1 MPTTTR
7 TISDPLMQQ
16 VSERIEDRTGLHFP
30 PARFADLERGLVQAA
45 REAGSRDARTYAE
58 LLLSRDLHAA
68 DLDMLAGTLTIG
80 ETHFFRDP
88 RTFEFLEMTLLPGLI
103 AAKRGGDR
111 RLRIWS
117 AGCAT
122 GEEPYSLAI
131 LLHRLLPDLKDWHIT
146 ILGTDLN
153 PKVLARAAAGLYTE
167 WAFRDAPDWVKPRYL
182 TAHAGNRYELQPW
195 LKRMVSFACL
205 NLADDGY
212 PSLLNNTNALDL
224 IICRNVL
231 LYFAPA
237 RIPQVVRRFHRALV
251 DGGQLVLGAVEA
263 SQMPFPEF
271 ANVPAPGVALYRKE
285 GGTRNAECGAK
296 KVGVAPTI
304 SDSKSEIQNLNPA
317 LPTPRSDFRVPR
329 SPVPPSETP
338 QSLYAVGH
346 YTEARAMILGDNDRS
361 SAFRLPPSEL
371 ALLAHCHAN
380 LGELTEALIW
390 CERALA
396 TTRTDPALHFL
407 RASILQE
414 LHRDAEALLALRNV
428 LYLDPAH
435 VFANFTMA
443 NLHRRRGQMPASAK
457 HLTQVRQ
464 LLAHRNGSEE
474 LPESGGIT
482 VGQLNAILAA
492 TTGLEGGMRNA
503 EGGVENAEIGRQ
515 NETEKAGTLNSTF
528 RAPRSVFRPPR
539 V

>member
-1 MPTTTR
+1 
-7 TISDPLMQQ
+7 
-16 VSERIEDRTGLHFP
+16 
-30 PARFADLERGLVQAA
+30 
-45 REAGSRDARTYAE
+45 
-58 LLLSRDLHAA
+58 
-68 DLDMLAGTLTIG
+68 
-80 ETHFFRDP
+80 
-88 RTFEFLEMTLLPGLI
+88 
-103 AAKRGGDR
+103 
-111 RLRIWS
+111 
-117 AGCAT
+117 
-122 GEEPYSLAI
+122 
-131 LLHRLLPDLKDWHIT
+131 
-146 ILGTDLN
+146 
-153 PKVLARAAAGLYTE
+153 
-167 WAFRDAPDWVKPRYL
+167 
-182 TAHAGNRYELQPW
+182 
-195 LKRMVSFACL
+195 
-205 NLADDGY
+205 
-212 PSLLNNTNALDL
+212 
-224 IICRNVL
+224 
-231 LYFAPA
+231 
-237 RIPQVVRRFHRALV
+237 
-251 DGGQLVLGAVEA
+251 
-263 SQMPFPEF
+263 
-271 ANVPAPGVALYRKE
+271 
-285 GGTRNAECGAK
+285 
-296 KVGVAPTI
+296 
-304 SDSKSEIQNLNPA
+304 
-317 LPTPRSDFRVPR
+317 
-329 SPVPPSETP
+329 
-338 QSLYAVGH
+338 
-346 YTEARAMILGDNDRS
+346 MILGDNDRS